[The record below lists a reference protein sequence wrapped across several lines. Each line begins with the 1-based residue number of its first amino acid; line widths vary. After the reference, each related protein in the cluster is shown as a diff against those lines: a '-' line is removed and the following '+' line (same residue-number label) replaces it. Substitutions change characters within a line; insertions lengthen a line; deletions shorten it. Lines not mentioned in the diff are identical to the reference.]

1 MANGKYMLYP
11 HSKNGTFLVV
21 TPDGR
26 EKTFRTR
33 AGAKSWVKEDKKPVK
48 PEKVDPTKGM
58 TQKEKSLY
66 RLQNQPDL
74 SDMTREDVLR
84 DYPDKIKKWDD
95 HHEGLL
101 LDSANVYKQVPRY
114 TPSYIIEK
122 EELER
127 QQKELKKKQTDE
139 RTKTEKETKR
149 RRDIDPEILLEKI
162 RTIEKKISEIEG
174 DKRYKTLLEQ
184 LKRQKADLMKEVED
198 YQPYYDKPKIII

>member
-33 AGAKSWVKEDKKPVK
+33 GGANAWVKEDKKPVK

-66 RLQNQPDL
+66 RLQNQPIDK
-74 SDMTREDVLR
+74 SKREDWL
-84 DYPDKIKKWDD
+84 DDPDSLKQYDD

-149 RRDIDPEILLEKI
+149 RRNIDPEILLEKI